1 MVLNELLQ
9 LMRGFPPLQ
18 IFLLALAFG
27 LLAIPLVQL
36 TGSSANLPSLGL
48 KVSEPSV
55 AKAGRVPALIRLR
68 YAHRPTSISL
78 KQTGREL
85 LAAVDLAGSPS
96 ETKIQ
101 MQISKAGD
109 DLELTANWA
118 DGTPETALTLEIEP
132 DGHEL
137 RSQTRWSSGT
147 AVNEILTFIW

>member
-1 MVLNELLQ
+1 
-9 LMRGFPPLQ
+9 MRGFPPLQ

-27 LLAIPLVQL
+27 LLAIPLLQL
-36 TGSSANLPSLGL
+36 TGSSANVLAAALN
-48 KVSEPSV
+48 VSEPSV
-55 AKAGRVPALIRLR
+55 AKVVTVPSLIRLR

-78 KQTGREL
+78 KQAGKEL
-85 LAAVDLAGSPS
+85 LGALDLAESLS
-96 ETKIQ
+96 ETQVQ

-118 DGTPETALTLEIEP
+118 EGTPETALTLEIEP
-132 DGHEL
+132 DGREL

>member
-1 MVLNELLQ
+1 
-9 LMRGFPPLQ
+9 MRGFPPLQ

-36 TGSSANLPSLGL
+36 TGSSANVPSSLL

-55 AKAGRVPALIRLR
+55 AKVETVPALIRLR

-78 KQTGREL
+78 KQAGREL
-85 LAAVDLAGSPS
+85 LATVDLAGSPS
-96 ETKIQ
+96 ETQIQ

-109 DLELTANWA
+109 DLELMASWA
-118 DGTPETALTLEIEP
+118 QGTPETALTLEIEP